1 MTDERLGTERLTLRR
16 PQPDDLPAYERVL
29 GEDDAQRELYDA
41 LAHWRAHGFGPW
53 VVEEGGEPVA
63 VLEVHYAGPGV
74 TGIRPDEVE
83 IGWTVAFPARGR
95 GIAIEAGR
103 AAAADAFERT
113 DAPWL
118 VAYVRPSNAISI
130 RVAERIGMRHD
141 ADGLTRS
148 GDPALIYRL
157 RREALSG

>member
-1 MTDERLGTERLTLRR
+1 MTDERIATERLTLRR
-16 PQPDDLPAYERVL
+16 PRPDDLPAYERVL

-41 LAHWRAHGFGPW
+41 LAHWRAHEFGPW

-63 VLEVHYAGPGV
+63 ILEVHYAGPGI

-83 IGWTVAFPARGR
+83 IGWTVAMPARGR

-113 DAPWL
+113 GAPWL

-157 RREALSG
+157 RREALPG

>member
-1 MTDERLGTERLTLRR
+1 MTDERLATERLTLRR
-16 PQPDDLPAYERVL
+16 PQPEDLPAYERVL
-29 GEDDAQRELYDA
+29 GEDEAQRELYDA

-53 VVEEGGEPVA
+53 LVEEGGEPVA
-63 VLEVHYAGPGV
+63 ILEVHYAGPGV

-83 IGWTVAFPARGR
+83 IGWTVAIPARGR

-118 VAYVRPSNAISI
+118 VAYVRPSNEISI